1 MGNEVYSLYELAII
15 MIKTGF
21 KAICTNTELSYDAFD
36 DYLAKNEIEAHCTQK
51 EKENYC
57 MFIHLDNVIAN
68 TDGSTKSYF
77 GLDQFIQDLI
87 YVIGE
92 LEEEEDRFEK
102 ALEFLDDFTIN
113 TKNELKAFALSYV
126 KAEVYGYFFSDE
138 TLAYLE
144 EEIKADY
151 QCLINQY
158 LSNKGVK

>member
-1 MGNEVYSLYELAII
+1 MSNSVYSLYELAIM

-21 KAICTNTELSYDAFD
+21 KAICINPELSYNSFD
-36 DYLAKNEIEAHCTQK
+36 NYLAKNEIEATCIQK

-92 LEEEEDRFEK
+92 LEEESSDFYTEEDSFQK
-102 ALEFLDDFTIN
+102 ALDFLNDFTIN
-113 TKNELKAFALSYV
+113 TKNELKAFALRQV
-126 KAEVYGYFFSDE
+126 KAEVYNYFFPVK
-138 TLAYLE
+138 E
-144 EEIKADY
+144 EMEK
-151 QCLINQY
+151 
-158 LSNKGVK
+158 

>member
-1 MGNEVYSLYELAII
+1 MSNEVYSLYELAIM

-21 KAICTNTELSYDAFD
+21 KAICTSPELSYDAFD

-77 GLDQFIQDLI
+77 GLDLFIEDLI
-87 YVIGE
+87 DI
-92 LEEEEDRFEK
+92 LEGLRKESLTFYAEEDGFRK
-102 ALEFLDDFTIN
+102 ALDFLNDFTIN
-113 TKNELKAFALSYV
+113 TKNELKAFALIHV

-138 TLAYLE
+138 TE
-144 EEIKADY
+144 MEK
-151 QCLINQY
+151 
-158 LSNKGVK
+158 

>member
-1 MGNEVYSLYELAII
+1 MNNEVYSLYELAII

-92 LEEEEDRFEK
+92 LEDEDRFEK

-113 TKNELKAFALSYV
+113 TKNELKAFALRQV

-151 QCLINQY
+151 QRLIN
-158 LSNKGVK
+158 

>member
-36 DYLAKNEIEAHCTQK
+36 DYLAKNEIEAHYTQK

-92 LEEEEDRFEK
+92 LEEERSNFYAEEDGFQK
-102 ALEFLDDFTIN
+102 ALDFLNDFTIN
-113 TKNELKAFALSYV
+113 TKNELKAFALRQV
-126 KAEVYGYFFSDE
+126 KAEVYNHFFPVK
-138 TLAYLE
+138 E
-144 EEIKADY
+144 EMEK
-151 QCLINQY
+151 
-158 LSNKGVK
+158 